1 MQAPLCGW
9 RNKVKPE
16 GMAVPG
22 ADKTT
27 DPLVSR
33 GPLAVIIETAT
44 LTETELAQYCRKK
57 ALS

>member
-1 MQAPLCGW
+1 
-9 RNKVKPE
+9 
-16 GMAVPG
+16 MAVPG